1 MGQRERLTA
10 PLPTTK
16 MPPAVPYIL
25 TNEAAERFA
34 FYGMSSILVIF
45 MTQNLMGPGGTLEVM
60 ADESAKAW
68 FHLFTGAVYFMA
80 IVGALISDLWFGKFR
95 TIIWFAVVYCVGF
108 FVLTFNHTRLGLSAG
123 LILIATGSGIIKP
136 CVSANVGDQFG
147 PANKHLIQKVYSWFY
162 FSINAGAAVSMWF
175 CPILLDK
182 WGPGV
187 GFGVPAV
194 SMVIATL
201 AYWLGRR
208 KMVDIPPAGPK
219 AWAEMFDREQ
229 GLNLAKIGIIF
240 VFVSMFFALYYQSQS
255 AWVLQAELMDL
266 RWLGITWL
274 PAQMQ
279 AANSVLV
286 LVLIPAFAYGIYPA
300 LSRVWP
306 MSQLRKIG
314 IGLFVTAGSFL
325 VPIWIETQIQQGGR
339 PSIGWQFVAYIF
351 LTAAEIMVS
360 VTALEFAYTQA
371 PNKMKSL
378 IQAIN
383 LLSISLGNFIAF
395 GVNMAIKN
403 PDGTTKLP
411 GASYYWFFAIAMLI
425 TSLLFI
431 PLALWYKPK
440 EYIQESAP
448 ADAQP

>member
-1 MGQRERLTA
+1 MAERKHLSA

-16 MPPAVPYIL
+16 MPPSVPYIL

-34 FYGMSSILVIF
+34 FYGMSSILVVF
-45 MTQNLMGPGGTLEVM
+45 MTQNLLGPGGVLSPM
-60 ADESAKAW
+60 ADESARAW

-95 TIIWFAVVYCVGF
+95 TIIWFALVYCVGF
-108 FVLTFNHTRLGLSAG
+108 FILTIDHTRLGLTAG
-123 LILIATGSGIIKP
+123 LVLIAMGSGIIKP

-147 PANKHLIQKVYSWFY
+147 PSNKHLIQKVYSWFY
-162 FSINAGAAVSMWF
+162 FSINVGAAISMWF

-182 WGPGV
+182 WGPAA

-194 SMVIATL
+194 FMVIATL

-219 AWAEMFDREQ
+219 AWVEMFDREQ
-229 GLNLAKIGIIF
+229 GLNLAKIGLIF
-240 VFVSMFFALYYQSQS
+240 LFVSMFFALYYQSQS
-255 AWVLQAELMDL
+255 AWVLQAEKMELH
-266 RWLGITWL
+266 WLGITWL

-286 LVLIPAFAYGIYPA
+286 VVLIPAFAYGVYPA
-300 LSRVWP
+300 LNRLWN
-306 MSQLRKIG
+306 MTLLRKMG
-314 IGLFVTAGSFL
+314 IGLFVTAVSFL

-351 LTAAEIMVS
+351 LTAAEVMVS
-360 VTALEFAYTQA
+360 ITSLEFAYTQA

-383 LLSISLGNFIAF
+383 LLSISLGNFIAWR
-395 GVNMAIKN
+395 
-403 PDGTTKLP
+403 
-411 GASYYWFFAIAMLI
+411 S
-425 TSLLFI
+425 
-431 PLALWYKPK
+431 
-440 EYIQESAP
+440 
-448 ADAQP
+448 